1 MRFAFTMTP
10 GVRIR
15 AAQFGPAV
23 AVTALQ
29 RLTLEQKE
37 LRARELHQA
46 IADLLNLHRQPFA
59 PATPPQATPP
69 PPVDRAAVVADHR
82 RRALLGIGVFEFD
95 ARRRAKASAKAFA
108 QQHIAYLE
116 AERLRLW
123 QQAQAELDGRWA
135 ALLRNDPPAVHAA
148 LTEAFRDNEAPAVA
162 TGLDGAEVSLVAL
175 VPDLEAMPERTPDT
189 TGAGNLTLRK
199 LTRTERAELHAAAVT
214 SHVLRTVREALAVAP
229 GLTAARIVAL
239 QRTGSDAYGRAT
251 VEALLAARFERRQ
264 LDGVRWDQASA
275 AVVLNGASS
284 EVLVNR
290 RSTTGELRP
299 LDVRREPDLAAVL
312 QHIRVDA
319 TPAGGPPVPPLT
331 AAGLAAGPAAG
342 LAPGLAAGPAAG
354 QAVGPAWAAGMVGAT
369 PAVGPVWSA
378 EADQTGVTLATARPS
393 TTPDN
398 TMAVRVA
405 IAVAWLLLLIIGLA
419 VGVGTFLV
427 LLGLPLLAI
436 GLAALLAGR
445 ADWAWITNRQVGGAT
460 LAAGVV
466 LVLVGAAAASPP
478 EPAGNAGAAPA
489 TTAPATTTSRTTT
502 TAPPPTTTAPS
513 PTPALVPTSLPAPP
527 PPPPPP
533 ATTPK
538 VPPQQATTQPPQRN
552 CHPSYPTLCLPPAP
566 PDLDCGDVDA
576 KDFSVLPPDPH
587 GLDGDKDGIG
597 CETS

>member
-10 GVRIR
+10 GVHIR

-37 LRARELHQA
+37 LRARELRQA

-59 PATPPQATPP
+59 PAIPSKATPP

-95 ARRRAKASAKAFA
+95 ARRRAKAPAKAFA

-116 AERLRLW
+116 AERMRLW
-123 QQAQAELDGRWA
+123 QHAQAELDRRWA

-148 LTEAFRDNEAPAVA
+148 LAEAFRDNEAPAVA

-175 VPDLEAMPERTPDT
+175 VPDLEAMPERTPDI

-214 SHVLRTVREALAVAP
+214 SHVLRTVREAFAVAP

-251 VEALLAARFERRQ
+251 IEALLAARFERPQ

-275 AVVLNGASS
+275 AVILNGASS

-312 QHIRVDA
+312 QHIRVDP
-319 TPAGGPPVPPLT
+319 TPAGGPVT
-331 AAGLAAGPAAG
+331 AAGPAAG
-342 LAPGLAAGPAAG
+342 PAASPAAGSAAGPAADAG
-354 QAVGPAWAAGMVGAT
+354 WAAGMAGAD
-369 PAVGPVWSA
+369 PAAGPVWSA
-378 EADQTGVTLATARPS
+378 DADQAGVTLATARPS

-419 VGVGTFLV
+419 VGVSTFLV
-427 LLGLPLLAI
+427 MLGLPLLAI

-466 LVLVGAAAASPP
+466 LVLVGAGAAAPP
-478 EPAGNAGAAPA
+478 EPAGNVAAAPA
-489 TTAPATTTSRTTT
+489 TTASATTTGSTTT
-502 TAPPPTTTAPS
+502 TVPPPTTTAPPS
-513 PTPALVPTSLPAPP
+513 TPALVPTSLPAPP

-533 ATTPK
+533 ATTPN
-538 VPPQQATTQPPQRN
+538 VPPQPATTQPPQRG

-566 PDLDCGDVDA
+566 PDLNCDDVDA
-576 KDFSVLPPDPH
+576 KNFRVVPPDPH
-587 GLDGDKDGIG
+587 GLDRDNDGIG
-597 CETS
+597 CETN